1 MSALDLGFTRR
12 ARFLP
17 GVVAGLVVCGWPL
30 QSTAQDWHAA
40 LRAGDYTLALRE
52 LDDALGAEPNN
63 TALRYQHARTL
74 AFSGAPEAALAEFD
88 ALVAEFPDDADYLL
102 GRAQMQARLARDAAA
117 VESAERALVLAPDY
131 EDVWQLRLQLA
142 ERAGDEAATAA
153 LRSEL
158 AVRFPEAQWWQAKPT
173 AFEYR
178 SWLSAGSGTDRLSNG
193 APDWSRHFLR
203 VDWQTPAAATWFAEM
218 SRSERFEEADRSLYV
233 GGNWQALA
241 QWQIG
246 GGVAITDDARFL
258 PERELSVDATRSWA
272 GGWGT
277 AFGAHSR
284 DYTTGGSVVSYSLTA
299 EKYLS
304 DYRIAYRLDRSQ
316 QSGVEDS
323 ALAHALQLTWYASDR
338 RNLGVAFGTGEEI
351 EVIGLDRLLHTSVRN
366 VTFSGNETFSPRLSL
381 SWWLGTHEQGV
392 FYRRDYA
399 GLAIRIG
406 L

>member
-1 MSALDLGFTRR
+1 MSAIEFCGAPR
-12 ARFLP
+12 AGWLLA
-17 GVVAGLVVCGWPL
+17 VVAGVVCGWPL
-30 QSTAQDWHAA
+30 QSAAQVWQTA
-40 LRAGDYTLALRE
+40 LEAGDYTLALRE
-52 LDDALGAEPNN
+52 LDAALDVEPNN
-63 TALRYQHARTL
+63 TALRYQRARTL
-74 AFSGAPEAALAEFD
+74 ALAGSPEAALAEFD
-88 ALVAEFPDDADYLL
+88 ALAAQFPADADYLL
-102 GRAQMQARLARDAAA
+102 GRAQMQARLGRDAEA
-117 VESAERALVLAPDY
+117 VESTERALALAPDY
-131 EDVWQLRLQLA
+131 EDVWQLRLRLA
-142 ERAGDEAATAA
+142 ERAGEEAATAA

-158 AVRFPEAQWWQAKPT
+158 AVRFPEAQWWRADPT
-173 AFEYR
+173 PIEYR
-178 SWLSAGSGTDRLSNG
+178 SWLSAGSGTERLSND

-203 VDWQTPAAATWFAEM
+203 VDWQTTAAGTWFAEM
-218 SRSERFEEADRSLYV
+218 SRSERFEEADSSLYV
-233 GGNWQALA
+233 GVNRQALA

-246 GGVAITDDARFL
+246 GGFAITDDARFL

-277 AFGAHSR
+277 AFGARGR
-284 DYTTGGSVVSYSLTA
+284 DYATGGSVTSYSFTA

-316 QSGVEDS
+316 QSGVDDS
-323 ALAHALQLTWYASDR
+323 ALAHVLQLTWYASDR

-366 VTFSGNETFSPRLSL
+366 VTFSGNERFSPRLSL